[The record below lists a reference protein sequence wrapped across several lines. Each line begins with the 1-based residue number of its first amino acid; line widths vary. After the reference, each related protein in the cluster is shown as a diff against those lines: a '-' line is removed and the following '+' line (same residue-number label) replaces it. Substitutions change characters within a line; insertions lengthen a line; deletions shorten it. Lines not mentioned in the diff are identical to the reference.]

1 MVAVW
6 CEKPVE
12 YRSQVDPRDP
22 VVLFDLE
29 SLGIKSGVF
38 LNDFHKS
45 FSTLP
50 WDYYDVRREQLKQL
64 EAALAT
70 HEKRELLF
78 ADYYRGTITL
88 PELLSHL
95 PEQSAETLAIISGLE
110 PYRRRTTSRFALEY
124 QDSDWYIARVKNAP
138 VVQTVPSSDY
148 RSLSR
153 VFPETSVEIVE
164 HPEFSKLLSSLGNLV
179 LQADDTVGAL
189 QITVWQTGI
198 IATPYRTGTNAPE
211 GIHQDGSDY
220 IVSALVT
227 ARDNIQGGVSRVFA
241 EDKTTEILSVT
252 LQPGQGIFQA
262 DSGSSLWHDV
272 TPIRVE
278 NTREGNGTRNLFG
291 FDIDV
296 AGRG

>member
-29 SLGIKSGVF
+29 SLGIKSSVF
-38 LNDFHKS
+38 LKDFHKS
-45 FSTLP
+45 FSSLP
-50 WDYYDVRREQLKQL
+50 WDFYDVRREHLKLL
-64 EAALAT
+64 EKALAAHQKKET
-70 HEKRELLF
+70 LF
-78 ADYYRGTITL
+78 ADYYSGTL
-88 PELLSHL
+88 SLSQLLSLL
-95 PEQSAETLAIISGLE
+95 PEQSPELLATIHAIE
-110 PYRRRTTSRFALEY
+110 PYRRRTTSRFSLEY
-124 QDSDWYIARVKNAP
+124 SGDDWQITRVKNSP

-153 VFPETSVEIVE
+153 VFPETSIEIIE
-164 HPEFSKLLSSLGNLV
+164 HPEFNKLLSSLGNLV

-189 QITVWQTGI
+189 QITAWQTGI
-198 IATPYRTGTNAPE
+198 VATPYRSGSNAPE

-241 EDKTTEILSVT
+241 EDKTTEVLSVA

-272 TPIRVE
+272 TPIRVD

>member
-12 YRSQVDPRDP
+12 YRSQVDPSDP

-29 SLGIKSGVF
+29 SLGIKSSVF
-38 LNDFHKS
+38 LSDFHKS
-45 FSTLP
+45 FSSLP
-50 WDYYDVRREQLKQL
+50 WDYYDVRREHLKQL
-64 EAALAT
+64 EGALAS
-70 HEKRELLF
+70 HAKRENLF
-78 ADYYRGTITL
+78 ADYYTGVISL
-88 PELLSHL
+88 SELLSHL
-95 PEQSAETLAIISGLE
+95 PEQSPTALETISALE

-124 QDSDWYIARVKNAP
+124 RDDDWHITGVKNAP

-153 VFPETSVEIVE
+153 VFPETSIEIVE
-164 HPEFSKLLSSLGNLV
+164 HPEFYKLLSSLGNLV

-189 QITVWQTGI
+189 QITAWQTGI
-198 IATPYRTGTNAPE
+198 VATPYRSGTNAPE

-227 ARDNIQGGVSRVFA
+227 ARDNIQGGMSRVFA
-241 EDKTTEILSVT
+241 DDKTTEILTVT

-291 FDIDV
+291 FDIDI